1 MTRVLVTGGAG
12 YIGSHTARALR
23 AKGFEPVIF
32 DNLSRGHREAALD
45 TPLVEGDLLSPADVE
60 SVLEGGGFRA
70 VVHFAALTYVGE
82 SVAHPEAYYRN
93 NVVGTL
99 NLLDAMRRAQV
110 HSLIFSS
117 TAAVYGDPVAVPMD
131 EDHPREPVNPYG
143 RSKLMVERIL
153 ADYEKAHGLRS
164 VALRYF
170 NAAGSSFDA
179 AIGEDHDPETH
190 LIPRVLMALTGEI
203 PKVTVLGTDYDTPDG
218 TCIRDFVHVED
229 LAEAHVLA
237 LGRLL
242 DGGRGAAAFNLGTG
256 RGHSVREVIACAEK
270 VVGRKVPVE
279 EGARRAGD
287 PPALV
292 ASAERI
298 RAALGWKPRHPEL
311 EAIVASAWR
320 WMERGGRYGKSVAAA
335 ARTRSKAT

>member
-153 ADYEKAHGLRS
+153 ADYE
-164 VALRYF
+164 
-170 NAAGSSFDA
+170 
-179 AIGEDHDPETH
+179 
-190 LIPRVLMALTGEI
+190 
-203 PKVTVLGTDYDTPDG
+203 
-218 TCIRDFVHVED
+218 
-229 LAEAHVLA
+229 
-237 LGRLL
+237 
-242 DGGRGAAAFNLGTG
+242 
-256 RGHSVREVIACAEK
+256 
-270 VVGRKVPVE
+270 
-279 EGARRAGD
+279 
-287 PPALV
+287 
-292 ASAERI
+292 
-298 RAALGWKPRHPEL
+298 
-311 EAIVASAWR
+311 
-320 WMERGGRYGKSVAAA
+320 
-335 ARTRSKAT
+335 